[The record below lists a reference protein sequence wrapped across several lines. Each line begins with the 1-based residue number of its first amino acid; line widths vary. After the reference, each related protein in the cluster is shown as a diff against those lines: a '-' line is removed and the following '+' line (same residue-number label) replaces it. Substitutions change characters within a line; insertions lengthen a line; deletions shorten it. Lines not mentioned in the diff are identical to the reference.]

1 VILRRI
7 FSIVFSRA
15 DRASLSSFPRVGRS
29 VGRRVHSFVLVR
41 RGRKRPAHSRSFE
54 RERQRERETK
64 GRGCD
69 FSIRRTVQ
77 NPTQSESVKTKK
89 KKKMGTDE
97 FYSFIRKKTETNPFQ
112 PHQFQPVHVPVHV
125 HGATFAPVQTGLPTP
140 EERARQS
147 AKEIRQA
154 RKQVRL
160 AAKGKQLLQLKRKA
174 GSEGVQSFGGEAK
187 PTSSTYTDN
196 QDLQVVP
203 DVDTIGRTNNAP
215 ATSSEGHSG
224 YLVNSQEQNKDTT
237 TTYLAHTTSA
247 PTTTSIMPPKKKNED
262 YDDGKE
268 LPAMPTGNTAEDERE
283 RKRLKRLLR
292 NRVSAQHA
300 RERKKAYMN
309 SLENAERERQSRLDE
324 LENRCKTLEKE
335 NEMLREVI
343 KTYTQKDP
351 SAK

>member
-1 VILRRI
+1 MGYESHFEVPDIDDSLLRAVDDLTDLLCPD
-7 FSIVFSRA
+7 SHPE
-15 DRASLSSFPRVGRS
+15 DYTNRVR
-29 VGRRVHSFVLVR
+29 F
-41 RGRKRPAHSRSFE
+41 AHHH
-54 RERQRERETK
+54 Q
-64 GRGCD
+64 
-69 FSIRRTVQ
+69 
-77 NPTQSESVKTKK
+77 
-89 KKKMGTDE
+89 
-97 FYSFIRKKTETNPFQ
+97 ETNPFQ

>member
-1 VILRRI
+1 
-7 FSIVFSRA
+7 
-15 DRASLSSFPRVGRS
+15 
-29 VGRRVHSFVLVR
+29 
-41 RGRKRPAHSRSFE
+41 
-54 RERQRERETK
+54 
-64 GRGCD
+64 
-69 FSIRRTVQ
+69 
-77 NPTQSESVKTKK
+77 
-89 KKKMGTDE
+89 M
-97 FYSFIRKKTETNPFQ
+97 
-112 PHQFQPVHVPVHV
+112 
-125 HGATFAPVQTGLPTP
+125 
-140 EERARQS
+140 
-147 AKEIRQA
+147 
-154 RKQVRL
+154 
-160 AAKGKQLLQLKRKA
+160 LQLKRKA

-215 ATSSEGHSG
+215 ATSSEVHSG

>member
-1 VILRRI
+1 MGYESNFEVPDIDDTLLRGVDDLTDLLCPD
-7 FSIVFSRA
+7 SHPEDYASR
-15 DRASLSSFPRVGRS
+15 GY
-29 VGRRVHSFVLVR
+29 
-41 RGRKRPAHSRSFE
+41 
-54 RERQRERETK
+54 Q
-64 GRGCD
+64 
-69 FSIRRTVQ
+69 
-77 NPTQSESVKTKK
+77 
-89 KKKMGTDE
+89 
-97 FYSFIRKKTETNPFQ
+97 ETNLFQ
-112 PHQFQPVHVPVHV
+112 PHQFQAVHVPVHV
-125 HGATFAPVQTGLPTP
+125 HGATFAPVQTGLPTA

-147 AKEIRQA
+147 AREIRQA

-174 GSEGVQSFGGEAK
+174 GAEVPFGGEAK
-187 PTSSTYTDN
+187 PTSSNFTDN

-203 DVDTIGRTNNAP
+203 DVDTLGRTNNAP
-215 ATSSEGHSG
+215 TATSSEGHSRPW
-224 YLVNSQEQNKDTT
+224 EQTNNTT
-237 TTYLAHTTSA
+237 THLANTATV
-247 PTTTSIMPPKKKNED
+247 PTTTSDMPPKKKNDE
-262 YDDGKE
+262 YDDGKD

-309 SLENAERERQSRLDE
+309 SLENAERERQAKLDE

-351 SAK
+351 NAK

>member
-1 VILRRI
+1 M
-7 FSIVFSRA
+7 
-15 DRASLSSFPRVGRS
+15 D
-29 VGRRVHSFVLVR
+29 
-41 RGRKRPAHSRSFE
+41 
-54 RERQRERETK
+54 
-64 GRGCD
+64 
-69 FSIRRTVQ
+69 
-77 NPTQSESVKTKK
+77 
-89 KKKMGTDE
+89 TDE
-97 FYSFIRKKTETNPFQ
+97 FYSLVCEKKTETNPFQ

-224 YLVNSQEQNKDTT
+224 YLVNSQDQNKDTT

>member
-1 VILRRI
+1 MI
-7 FSIVFSRA
+7 F
-15 DRASLSSFPRVGRS
+15 LSEGRS
-29 VGRRVHSFVLVR
+29 KSQ
-41 RGRKRPAHSRSFE
+41 P
-54 RERQRERETK
+54 
-64 GRGCD
+64 
-69 FSIRRTVQ
+69 
-77 NPTQSESVKTKK
+77 QSESYEKK
-89 KKKMGTDE
+89 KKRNNTWKQHEKLFCWCTQRWVLT
-97 FYSFIRKKTETNPFQ
+97 SFIILSHTKKKTETNPFQ

-140 EERARQS
+140 EELARQS

-237 TTYLAHTTSA
+237 TTYLALTTSV

-300 RERKKAYMN
+300 REK
-309 SLENAERERQSRLDE
+309 ERRR
-324 LENRCKTLEKE
+324 T
-335 NEMLREVI
+335 
-343 KTYTQKDP
+343 
-351 SAK
+351 

>member
-1 VILRRI
+1 M
-7 FSIVFSRA
+7 
-15 DRASLSSFPRVGRS
+15 D
-29 VGRRVHSFVLVR
+29 
-41 RGRKRPAHSRSFE
+41 
-54 RERQRERETK
+54 
-64 GRGCD
+64 
-69 FSIRRTVQ
+69 
-77 NPTQSESVKTKK
+77 
-89 KKKMGTDE
+89 TDE
-97 FYSFIRKKTETNPFQ
+97 FYSLVREKKTETNPFQ

-125 HGATFAPVQTGLPTP
+125 HGATFALVQTGLPTP

-215 ATSSEGHSG
+215 ATSSEVHSG

-262 YDDGKE
+262 FDDGKE